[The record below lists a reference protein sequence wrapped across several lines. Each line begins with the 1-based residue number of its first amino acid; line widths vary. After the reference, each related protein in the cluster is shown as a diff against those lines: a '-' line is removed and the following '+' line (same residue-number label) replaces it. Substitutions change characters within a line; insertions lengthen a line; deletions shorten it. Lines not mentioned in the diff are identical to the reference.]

1 MLIGAHVPTGGRG
14 LIGVIQNAH
23 RVGAAAVQAWG
34 SNPRAW
40 ALPRTDPSR
49 DAEFVEAW
57 RESGLRALCLHSPYM
72 VNIASP
78 DEGFRRRSVDLA
90 RATVA
95 LAERIGADGVVVHAG
110 AGGVATPADVRV
122 ERAATSL
129 AAIVAEAHRSRLL
142 IELMAGTA
150 GAVASTLGEARA
162 LFDACIAEAG
172 RSRGERFG
180 LCLDTCHLFAAGYGL
195 DTGDGVRE
203 TFAEL
208 RRMRLASR
216 LRLVHANDSRYPRGA
231 RRDAHTNIGRGHI
244 GEPGFAAI
252 LAQPSVRRA
261 AVVCETPGTPTERA
275 ADVAALRRLAGFA
288 D

>member
-1 MLIGAHVPTGGRG
+1 MLIGAHVPTGGHG
-14 LIGVIQNAH
+14 LVGVIENA
-23 RVGAAAVQAWG
+23 RRLGADAVQAWG

-40 ALPRTDPSR
+40 ARPRIDPAQ
-49 DAEFVEAW
+49 DAAFAQAW
-57 RESGLRALCLHSPYM
+57 RESGLGALFLHSPYM

-78 DEGFRRRSVDLA
+78 DGGFRHRSVDLA

-95 LAERIGADGVVVHAG
+95 LAERVGADGVVVHAG
-110 AGGVATPADVRV
+110 AAGAATSPDIRI
-122 ERAATSL
+122 ERASRSL
-129 AAIVAEAHRSRLL
+129 AAIVTEADRSRVL

-150 GAVASTLGEARA
+150 GAVASTLGEARL
-162 LFDACIAEAG
+162 LFDACLDEADT
-172 RSRGERFG
+172 SHGERFG

-195 DTGDGVRE
+195 DSEDGVRE

-208 RRMRLASR
+208 RRVRLASR

-244 GEPGFAAI
+244 GERGFAAI
-252 LAQPSVRRA
+252 LAQPSVRRS

-275 ADVAALRRLAGFA
+275 TDVAALRRLAGLA